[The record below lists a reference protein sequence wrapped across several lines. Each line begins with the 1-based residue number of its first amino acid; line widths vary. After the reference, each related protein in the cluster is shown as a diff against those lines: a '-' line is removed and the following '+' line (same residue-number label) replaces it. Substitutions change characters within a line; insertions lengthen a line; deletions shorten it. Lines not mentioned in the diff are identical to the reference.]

1 MISPLLLACFNMRF
15 PLRYHPLPFG
25 EENRFAVS
33 CLTLLGV
40 AQSTSRFHAALERYI
55 VVMLFSK
62 MFFWF
67 RSVKTQNLT
76 PNCSHPIFSF
86 DFFRLPVWLVSVHL
100 KPSET
105 TTKSQSSTA
114 AQDGCGAMSPATFLI
129 WPAVDSKHVPKLA
142 TCKIPMAHWHFV
154 ILWWSKGD
162 VGDFKVLLDHPEDT
176 KNMRISDW
184 LMWTGNRP
192 VMRMI
197 AWFILIWRSGQ
208 MLLVL

>member
-1 MISPLLLACFNMRF
+1 MISLLLLACFNMPF
-15 PLRYHPLPFG
+15 PLRYPPLPFG

-55 VVMLFSK
+55 VIMLFSK

-76 PNCSHPIFSF
+76 PNCSHPIFFF
-86 DFFRLPVWLVSVHL
+86 DFFRLPVWLVSIHL

-114 AQDGCGAMSPATFLI
+114 AQDGCGAMSPAIFLI
-129 WPAVDSKHVPKLA
+129 WPVADSNYVRVPKLA

-154 ILWWSKGD
+154 IWWRWCGWFQSFAWSSRRHQKHANFWLTD
-162 VGDFKVLLDHPEDT
+162 V
-176 KNMRISDW
+176 DW
-184 LMWTGNRP
+184 KSSSYENDR
-192 VMRMI
+192 
-197 AWFILIWRSGQ
+197 
-208 MLLVL
+208 LVHSN